1 MNDLTEQA
9 ARLVAEAEHV
19 YSVTRRRKEALRAAE
34 AQALGATGEAAAADG
49 SVRATV
55 DAAGML
61 TGLEL
66 TSTALRATPEDL
78 ARLVITVTQQAAAR
92 ARGAVRDVYEPL
104 RGEGIVRGVPVL
116 LPPPPAD
123 EPPVRPEPRRKP
135 VEEEAPYEE
144 RSITRRRGRA

>member
-1 MNDLTEQA
+1 VNDLNEQA
-9 ARLVAEAEHV
+9 ARLVAEAQHV
-19 YSVTRRRKEALRAAE
+19 YSVTKRRKEALRAAE
-34 AQALGATGEAAAADG
+34 AQALGAMGEAAAADG

-66 TSTALRATPEDL
+66 TPNALRATPEDL
-78 ARLVITVTQQAAAR
+78 AHLVIAVTQQAAAQ

-116 LPPPPAD
+116 LPPPPTD
-123 EPPVRPEPRRKP
+123 EPPTGRQPCRTP